1 MNTAV
6 VKDADTCE
14 KLTASAT
21 YAESVQSVRQ
31 AMSESCNKNDTVS
44 NVNYFVR
51 FSTNRTARS
60 RTSGG

>member
-31 AMSESCNKNDTVS
+31 AMSEHGWPLDE
-44 NVNYFVR
+44 F
-51 FSTNRTARS
+51 TAEFEARNCIS
-60 RTSGG
+60 R